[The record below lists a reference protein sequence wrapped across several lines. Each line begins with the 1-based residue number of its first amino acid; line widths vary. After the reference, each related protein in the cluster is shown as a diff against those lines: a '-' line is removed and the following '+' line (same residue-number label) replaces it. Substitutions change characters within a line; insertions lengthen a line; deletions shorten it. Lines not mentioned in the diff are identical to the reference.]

1 MLRVLSF
8 LGLALLFLVISPGLR
23 GHLMGGLVA
32 FVGMMVKYSPF
43 SYVVGVLVLFLT
55 FVISVYRGSRPR

>member
-8 LGLALLFLVISPGLR
+8 FGLALLFLVISPGLR
-23 GHLMGGLVA
+23 GHLMGGLVG
-32 FVGMMVKYSPF
+32 FVGLMVKYSPF
-43 SYVVGVLVLFLT
+43 SYVLGVLVLFLA